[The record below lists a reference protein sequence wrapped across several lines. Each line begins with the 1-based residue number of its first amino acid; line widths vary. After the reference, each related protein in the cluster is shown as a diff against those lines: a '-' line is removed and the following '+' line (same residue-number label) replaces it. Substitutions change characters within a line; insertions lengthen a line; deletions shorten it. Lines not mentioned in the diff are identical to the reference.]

1 MIYELQKKRFK
12 AKLQS
17 FLVDILI
24 CEHDDYN
31 EVSQITSA
39 LKTYK

>member
-1 MIYELQKKRFK
+1 MIYQLPKKRF
-12 AKLQS
+12 KLQS